1 VVSREIPRRF
11 DTVWFAIAAA
21 SLLGLAVFA
30 SHGSKHGALWD
41 LEVYRRAVDDY
52 HGNVDPYHTDVYYPL
67 VYHPL
72 VLRLFVLLNAVLPLK
87 VSLLSLEW
95 AAFAWFVFELV
106 RTPVRLEGH
115 GNAAPEPK
123 ILAIVA
129 AGAFGGIGIPTLLSG
144 NITSFMHLALLA
156 ALLRSKRV
164 ISTGAVLTPYA
175 LLCVFVVIKPY
186 FLVFLALP
194 VLLSTNRKTAL
205 LYSAAVVGVAAA
217 AWFSFAWLRPTEYAH
232 FIQALRY
239 ATLDKGD
246 VGYSFF
252 GFFNKLTYNYA
263 LAFAV
268 HGVACVLLLGAVLFL
283 LAGKYGREEAFVPSL
298 FLIYFVLTLA
308 NPRMKDYDL
317 FPALI
322 GLLLVFGLRPRSA
335 ALGTLAGLL
344 LSFVPLLAPLF
355 QELSTQHP
363 LLFDPY
369 GTWQDMGLVAIG
381 AVFVVGMLRKGKIS
395 SP

>member
-1 VVSREIPRRF
+1 VANREIPRRL
-11 DTVWFAIAAA
+11 DTVWLAIAALA
-21 SLLGLAVFA
+21 LLGLAVFA
-30 SHGSKHGALWD
+30 SNGSKHGILWD
-41 LEVYRRAVDDY
+41 LSVYRRAVADY
-52 HGNVDPYHTDVYYPL
+52 HANVDPYRTNVYFPL

-87 VSLLSLEW
+87 LSLLSLEW

-115 GNAAPEPK
+115 GNAPEPK

-129 AGAFGGIGIPTLLSG
+129 AGAFGGIGIPVLLSG

-156 ALLRSKRV
+156 SLLRSKRIV
-164 ISTGAVLTPYA
+164 SLGSAFTPYA
-175 LLCVFVVIKPY
+175 LLCLFVVIKPY
-186 FLVFLALP
+186 FLVYLALP
-194 VLLSTNRKTAL
+194 VLLCANKKTAL
-205 LYSAAVVGVAAA
+205 LRSVAVVAIAAV
-217 AWFSFAWLRPTEYAH
+217 AWFSFDWLRPTEYAH

-246 VGYSFF
+246 LGYSFF
-252 GFFNKLTYNYA
+252 GFFNKLTYNLVLA
-263 LAFAV
+263 LALHA
-268 HGVACVLLLGAVLFL
+268 VACVLLLAAVLFL
-283 LAGKYGREEAFVPSL
+283 LAGRYSRDGAFVPSL
-298 FLIYFVLTLA
+298 FLVYFVLTLV

-322 GLLLVFGLRPRSA
+322 GLLLVFGLAPRRA

-369 GTWQDMGLVAIG
+369 GTWQDIGLVAIG
-381 AVFVVGMLRKGKIS
+381 AAFVVGMLRKGTIS